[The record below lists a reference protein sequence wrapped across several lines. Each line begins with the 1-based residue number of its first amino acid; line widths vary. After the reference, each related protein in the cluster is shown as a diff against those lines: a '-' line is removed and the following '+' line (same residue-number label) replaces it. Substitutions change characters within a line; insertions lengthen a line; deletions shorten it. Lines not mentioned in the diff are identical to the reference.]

1 MFNMDHETIT
11 RPSLSLGTLRSQC
24 WNKLKVDTGATTLCS
39 SIMDRYKTS
48 TYKQDP
54 GIHVVTGASNDNE
67 RNMYVTVQRLGAWLY
82 YRRREETRK

>member
-1 MFNMDHETIT
+1 
-11 RPSLSLGTLRSQC
+11 
-24 WNKLKVDTGATTLCS
+24 
-39 SIMDRYKTS
+39 MDRYKTS